1 MRGRRPKPTA
11 LKELEGNPGKR
22 PLNKHEPKPE
32 GDLYA
37 APEWMTEAQREGWA
51 YAITNAPY
59 GLLKQLD
66 RSILAIWVVA
76 EDLHREAAE
85 KIAQYGLLTKSPN
98 AGLPL
103 QSPYLAI
110 LNKQAQIMLKA
121 GAELGFAPS
130 SRTRVQV
137 APSLVNNPFARFRRP
152 KPWECGEIDDPDG
165 LLAKPWDSEA
175 SMGQDPADRFFDDK
189 AMAEQAR
196 PGTARK
202 SQSNA

>member
-1 MRGRRPKPTA
+1 MRGRRPKPTH

-22 PLNKHEPKPE
+22 PLNKREPKPE

-37 APEWMTEAQREGWA
+37 APEWMSESQREGWA
-51 YAITNAPY
+51 YAITHAPY

-85 KIAQYGLLTKSPN
+85 KIVQYGLLTKSPN

-121 GAELGFAPS
+121 GAELGFSPS

-137 APSLVNNPFARFRRP
+137 DRGLNGPLAWLRERIN
-152 KPWECGEIDDPDG
+152 DPHN
-165 LLAKPWDSEA
+165 LLAKPWEFD
-175 SMGQDPADRFFDDK
+175 GQEESDPTDRFFDD
-189 AMAEQAR
+189 
-196 PGTARK
+196 
-202 SQSNA
+202 